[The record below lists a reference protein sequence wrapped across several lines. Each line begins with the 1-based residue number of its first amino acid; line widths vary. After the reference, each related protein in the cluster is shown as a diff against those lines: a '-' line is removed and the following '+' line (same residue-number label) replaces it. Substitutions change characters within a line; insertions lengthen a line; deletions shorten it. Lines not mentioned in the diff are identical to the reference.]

1 MRKKESDLSVIVK
14 VKDLG
19 SYIFTVIDKSLKK
32 FRFTFVS
39 RIQNL
44 KLRTSNKK
52 RLKRKLKRYCH
63 AYRNGVMDMEAVS
76 RSLASCRRHLSY
88 GNTYYLQKNI
98 VNHLI
103 LSKQTKEEREEH
115 ERKIKEQIK

>member
-1 MRKKESDLSVIVK
+1 MRKKESELSVIVK

-52 RLKRKLKRYCH
+52 RLK
-63 AYRNGVMDMEAVS
+63 RNGVMDMEAVS